1 MRREGAAVHVGV
13 LGPLSVEVGGRPVV
27 VAGRLPRRLL
37 AALVAEAGRTVS
49 TDALV
54 DAVWGATP
62 PPSAVRTLQSYVTR
76 LRAVLTAD
84 GGPGSGMSVIATAAP
99 GYRLAVAPD
108 AVDAWVFADRVG
120 RARLAVMRG
129 AAGDAQRLLDE
140 AFGFWRGPPYGEFA
154 DTAFGAAEALR
165 LGELRLL
172 GLEVRLDAGLLVGRD
187 AEVVAEAQALCAAY
201 PLRERY
207 WAQLMTALYRCGR
220 QSDALAAFQRLRRTL
235 AEQVGADPGAEL
247 RALEQQVLRHDPVL
261 DPVLEAAQNGADPG
275 VTPAVPAVLRSLP
288 AGTAAFAGREEELR
302 QLLLAGGDAAAPVLA
317 ISAVD
322 GMPGVGKT
330 TLAVHA
336 AHLLADRFPDG
347 QMFMNLH
354 AHTIGQRPVEPSEA
368 LAALLAATGVAAA
381 NIPVGPDQRAVTEA
395 RAAMWRDRLAGK
407 KVLLV
412 LDNAVGYAQVR
423 PLLPGSAGCLVLV
436 TSRRRITGL
445 SAQHAAAA
453 LALDTLSEAAAAQ
466 LFIRIS
472 GRTPGDTDTGHDAV
486 DVGALVRWCGYLP
499 LAIAILAGR
508 LRHRPAWSVS
518 DLAAEVVTTGD
529 RLGELATPD
538 AAVAAAFTL
547 SYRGLPADRQRLFR
561 SLGMHPGTDVDVY
574 AAAALAGTSVTQAA
588 RHLAELYDEHLVD
601 EPSHGRYRLHD
612 LIRDYIRSLPE
623 STAEQAPAVERL
635 LTYYRHTAAAA
646 STLLAARAAT
656 HADAP
661 PDMQTPQL
669 PDEDAALDWLGTEQA
684 NLHACAAYATEH
696 AHHGYVVGIAAAMA
710 DFLLRAGPW
719 DRALRLQ
726 QSALAAAQHLA
737 DPGELARAAYRVGV
751 AYTATDNHRAA
762 TNALEQALDGFEQLG
777 DRPAQARTL
786 IDLSWLLHDLEDY
799 PAATDA
805 ATRAHAIFR
814 ELGDMIGQADAV
826 GTRGVF
832 LIDTDNYRG
841 AAAAFTEALDLS
853 RQAGYRH
860 GETLGG
866 LHIGM
871 LAMRTGDWKTAT
883 RRLERATA
891 VFHDRRD
898 ISMEAYSNHW
908 LSMTRRLA
916 GDHAAAAEA
925 QQHTLALMERL
936 GDHGLGYTAAM
947 REIGIL
953 RATTGDHDGAA
964 RTLQEALTCAER
976 LGHRRA
982 QAEIRNAIGDLL
994 LQRGQPEQAH
1004 HHYQRALQLARQSS
1018 PRNEADALHGLGRC
1032 AHRMG
1037 RHDNAAEHL
1046 RQALLLL
1053 RSIGAPNASTVADEL
1068 NALDTDLHK
1077 PTMPEPP
1084 IPDHN
1089 AW

>member
-1 MRREGAAVHVGV
+1 
-13 LGPLSVEVGGRPVV
+13 LSVDIGGRPVDV
-27 VAGRLPRRLL
+27 SGRLPRRLL

-54 DAVWGATP
+54 DAVWGAAP
-62 PPSAVRTLQSYVTR
+62 PPSAVKTLQSYVTR
-76 LRAVLTAD
+76 LRAVLAA
-84 GGPGSGMSVIATAAP
+84 GAGPGGGAAVIVTVAP
-99 GYRLAVAPD
+99 GYRLAVPPE
-108 AVDAWVFADRVG
+108 AVDAWSFADRVAQ
-120 RARLAVMRG
+120 ARQAVARG
-129 AAGDAQRLLDE
+129 AAADAQRLLDE
-140 AFGFWRGPPYGEFA
+140 AFRLWRGAPYGEFA
-154 DTAFGAAEALR
+154 DTVFGAAEALR
-165 LGELRLL
+165 LDELRLL
-172 GLEVRLDAGLLVGRD
+172 GFEIRVDAGLLAGQD
-187 AEVVAEAQALCAAY
+187 AEVVAEAQRLCAAH
-201 PLRERY
+201 PLRERF
-207 WAQLMTALYRCGR
+207 WAQLMIGLYRCGR
-220 QSDALAAFQRLRRTL
+220 QADALAAFQRARRAL
-235 AEQVGADPGAEL
+235 AEQVGAEPGAEL
-247 RALEQQVLRHDPVL
+247 RGLEQQVLHHDPAL
-261 DPVLEAAQNGADPG
+261 DGGQHAPAPAVA
-275 VTPAVPAVLRSLP
+275 PAVPAVLRSLP

-302 QLLLAGGDAAAPVLA
+302 RLLLAAGDAAAPVLA

-347 QMFMNLH
+347 QMFINLH
-354 AHTIGQRPVEPSEA
+354 AHTAGQRPVEPAEA

-381 NIPVGPDQRAVTEA
+381 NIPAGPGPRAVTEA
-395 RAAMWRDRLAGK
+395 RAAMWRDQLAGK
-407 KVLLV
+407 RVLLV

-445 SAQHAAAA
+445 SSQHAAAA
-453 LALDTLSEAAAAQ
+453 LALNTLSEAAAAQ
-466 LFIRIS
+466 LFIRIA
-472 GRTPGDTDTGHDAV
+472 GRTPGDTDTGHDADAV
-486 DVGALVRWCGYLP
+486 AALVHWCGYLP
-499 LAIAILAGR
+499 LAIAMLAGR

-518 DLAAEVVTTGD
+518 DLAAELVASGD
-529 RLGELATPD
+529 RFGEFATPD

-547 SYRGLPADRQRLFR
+547 SYRALPADRQRLFR

-574 AAAALAGTSVTQAA
+574 AAAALAGTSVTQAS
-588 RHLAELYDEHLVD
+588 RHLGELYDEHLVD
-601 EPSHGRYRLHD
+601 EPSRGRYRLHD
-612 LIRDYIRSLPE
+612 LVRDYIRSLPE

-635 LTYYRHTAAAA
+635 LTYYQHTAAAA

-669 PDEDAALDWLGTEQA
+669 PDEEAALDWLFTEQA

-696 AHHGYVVGIAAAMA
+696 ANHKYVVEIATAMA
-710 DFLLRAGPW
+710 DFLQRAGPW
-719 DRALRLQ
+719 DRALLLQ
-726 QSALAAAQHLA
+726 QSGLAAAQHLA

-762 TNALEQALDGFEQLG
+762 ASALEQALDGFEQLG

-786 IDLSWLLHDLEDY
+786 VDLCWLLRDLEDY

-805 ATRAHAIFR
+805 ATRAQAIFR

-841 AAAAFTEALDLS
+841 AAAAFTEALELS
-853 RQAGYRH
+853 RQAGYQH

-866 LHIGM
+866 LHFGM
-871 LAMRTGDWKTAT
+871 LAMRIGDWKTAT

-898 ISMEAYSNHW
+898 ILMEAYSNHW
-908 LSMTRRLA
+908 LSMARRLA

-936 GDHGLGYTAAM
+936 GDHGLGYSAAM

-953 RATTGDHDGAA
+953 QATTGDHDGAA

-976 LGHRRA
+976 VGHRRT
-982 QAEIRNAIGDLL
+982 QAEILNAIGDLL

-1004 HHYQRALQLARQSS
+1004 RLYQRALQLARLSS

-1032 AHRMG
+1032 AHQLG
-1037 RHDNAAEHL
+1037 RHDNAAEKL

-1053 RSIGAPNASTVADEL
+1053 RRIGAPNASTVADEL
-1068 NALDTDLHK
+1068 NAFVTDLQ
-1077 PTMPEPP
+1077 PEPAV
-1084 IPDHN
+1084 PDHN
-1089 AW
+1089 AG